1 MLLRW
6 YPLASCGLIL
16 SIFCTAGL
24 IAGLGLE
31 LSLAS
36 PELQLMSLTVTNS
49 AGPEPQKEG
58 QLLPPGV
65 YLRRW

>member
-1 MLLRW
+1 MLLRS

-24 IAGLGLE
+24 IVGLGLE
-31 LSLAS
+31 LFLAS
-36 PELQLMSLTVTNS
+36 PELQLRSLTVTNS
-49 AGPEPQKEG
+49 ADPEPQKG